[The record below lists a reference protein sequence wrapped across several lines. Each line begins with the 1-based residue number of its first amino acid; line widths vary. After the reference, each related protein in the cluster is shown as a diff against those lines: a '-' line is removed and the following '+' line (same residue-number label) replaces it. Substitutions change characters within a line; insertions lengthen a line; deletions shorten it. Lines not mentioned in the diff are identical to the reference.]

1 MTPCTYGV
9 ALTFSKMMVTLM
21 HPCSSAVDDRDAIG
35 ILIVY
40 GRTIEM
46 HKHLYCPQRND
57 RDAQMRSH
65 HY

>member
-46 HKHLYCPQRND
+46 LMHLYRPRGND
-57 RDAQMRSH
+57 RDVKMRSH